1 MAEQKISTPLKRA
14 QSNAHVA
21 TVDDIA
27 YEAHDIVTSAG
38 SYYGIKVSLKQKLD
52 ELSQYIE
59 QGGNLGDVSDQI
71 SALTNQLNEL
81 KDKHDQDMTSAEGYA
96 TQAKIA
102 SENAAIIRD
111 SMTSTLTQ
119 TKAELTTLSNDTQS
133 YVSEVQN
140 DVKIIKDVAD
150 TLALSFDSQ
159 AQFQVISEQ
168 NYQTLTKDE
177 NTIYFIYDVQS

>member
-81 KDKHDQDMTSAEGYA
+81 KDKHNQDMTSAEGYA

-102 SENAAIIRD
+102 SENATIIRD
-111 SMTSTLTQ
+111 SMTSTLAQ

-159 AQFQVISEQ
+159 ADFNVLSEAQ
-168 NYQTLTKDE
+168 YNEITEKNS
-177 NTIYFIYDVQS
+177 NTIYFIYGD